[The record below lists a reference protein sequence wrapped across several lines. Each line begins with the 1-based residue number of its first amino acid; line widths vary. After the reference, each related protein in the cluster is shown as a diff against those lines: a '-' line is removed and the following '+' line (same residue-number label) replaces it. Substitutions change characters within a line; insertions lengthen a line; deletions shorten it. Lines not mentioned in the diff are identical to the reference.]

1 MAKRKIC
8 VITGTRAEYGLLYW
22 LMKEIESDPD
32 LALQLVVTGT
42 HLSAAFGK
50 TVTLIEED
58 GFNVDARI
66 DLEIGDDPPTSIV
79 RSLGLAVIGMGQ
91 AFEKLSPDI
100 VVVLGDRYEILAAAE
115 AAMIARIPIA
125 HIHGGEVTEGAMD
138 DAMRHA
144 ITKMAHLHF
153 VAAEDYRTRVIQLG
167 EMPERVITVG
177 APGLDSIENMKLM
190 NRSHLDENLGLPF
203 DCAFFLVTYHPETLS
218 SRDAGDDAQEMLAA
232 LDQFPDIRVLLT
244 GVNADPGHSV
254 IAQLVTSYA
263 AKHKERVSLH
273 QSLGQLRYLSAMKFA
288 AAVIGNSSS
297 GIIEAPAM
305 GVPTVNIGRRQH
317 GRLRSPLVIDC
328 DGQSDDIATAI
339 RRAMDPGFR
348 KRLKDMSVPYG
359 YGGASK
365 KIKRYLKSID
375 LVALTHK
382 RFHDIGF
389 ESAPL

>member
-50 TVTLIEED
+50 TVTFIEED

-66 DLEIGDDPPTSIV
+66 DLEIGDDSPTSIV

-263 AKHKERVSLH
+263 AKHKERVLLH

-317 GRLRSPLVIDC
+317 GRLRSPSVIDC